1 VIACLSSSRS
11 RRYSCR
17 ARSNTARQSSL
28 RRRRPQAQRR
38 HRPVEAGAVGTAQL
52 KHNAVTASRIAPN
65 AIRTAQIVNGS
76 LLAEDFKPDQLPQGP
91 KGDKGDKGDKERRE
105 IKESRARAR
114 RSSGRRSPGTGRSS
128 TSKA

>member
-1 VIACLSSSRS
+1 VLGATPLGSAAYAVVVPKHSVG
-11 RRYSCR
+11 
-17 ARSNTARQSSL
+17 TAQLKR
-28 RRRRPQAQRR
+28 
-38 HRPVEAGAVGTAQL
+38 GAVGTAQL
-52 KHNAVTASRIAPN
+52 KHNAVTALRIAPN

-91 KGDKGDKGDKERRE
+91 KGAKGDRGEPG
-105 IKESRARAR
+105 RAR